1 MNNSISTNIIRIVL
15 VFLAQVLIF
24 KHVTFGFA
32 DFAYIHFIVYPL
44 AFLLLPVKTP
54 SIVVLPL
61 AFLVGIGVDMFYDSP
76 GVHASASV
84 FSAYFR
90 TLVIAFLEPY
100 DGYNVDDAPSIKRLG
115 FGWFVSYISIVLLVH
130 IFFYFS
136 VEAFSFVYF
145 FDIFL
150 NTIFSFI
157 ISFIVI
163 IIIQSIF
170 RTKY

>member
-1 MNNSISTNIIRIVL
+1 M
-15 VFLAQVLIF
+15 
-24 KHVTFGFA
+24 TFGMS
-32 DFAYIHFIVYPL
+32 DFAFIHILIYPL
-44 AFLLLPVKTP
+44 AFLLLPIKTP
-54 SIVVLPL
+54 SIVSLPL
-61 AFLVGIGVDMFYDSP
+61 AFIIGLAVDMFYDSP

-90 TLVIAFLEPY
+90 NLVIAFLVPY
-100 DGYNVDDAPSIKRLG
+100 DGYNVDDTPNIKRMG
-115 FGWFVSYISIVLLVH
+115 FAWFVSYISIVLFVH

-157 ISFIVI
+157 VSFILVVI
-163 IIIQSIF
+163 IQTIF
-170 RTKY
+170 STKY